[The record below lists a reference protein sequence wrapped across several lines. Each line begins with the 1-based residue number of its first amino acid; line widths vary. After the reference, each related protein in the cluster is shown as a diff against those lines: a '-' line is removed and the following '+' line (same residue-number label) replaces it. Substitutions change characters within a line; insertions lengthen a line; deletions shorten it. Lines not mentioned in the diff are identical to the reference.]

1 MARHTKSQLDAR
13 EYHQTLFR
21 WQRVATIVRLRACRL
36 CDVRNKGHIMMISDC
51 DRLQI
56 FLAAGGYKRLRVSS
70 PLFSGSSVA
79 PFQFWSRGV

>member
-1 MARHTKSQLDAR
+1 
-13 EYHQTLFR
+13 
-21 WQRVATIVRLRACRL
+21 
-36 CDVRNKGHIMMISDC
+36 MMISDC

-79 PFQFWSRGV
+79 PLPVLIARRVNLESHRKKWAPLSTNTPHRGSGITCSSTPARFCR